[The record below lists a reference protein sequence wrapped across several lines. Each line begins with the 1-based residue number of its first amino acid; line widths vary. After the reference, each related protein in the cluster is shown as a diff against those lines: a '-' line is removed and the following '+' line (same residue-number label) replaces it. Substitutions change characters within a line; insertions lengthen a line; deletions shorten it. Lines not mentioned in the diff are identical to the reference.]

1 MPNSGQKLERLKYR
15 TEQWDPR
22 LQEFMRELESTGKPV
37 IIGGDFN
44 VAHKDIDVYNAG
56 SSHLKRTAGTTD
68 KVYVTRGMYIHPL
81 ICVCEV
87 TLC

>member
-22 LQEFMRELESTGKPV
+22 LQEFMRELELTGKPV
-37 IIGGDFN
+37 VIGGDFN
-44 VAHKDIDVYNAG
+44 VAHKDIDVYNAS

-68 KVYVTRGMYIHPL
+68 EVNNKRCVYTPT
-81 ICVCEV
+81 VCLLSFV
-87 TLC
+87 DVY

>member
-22 LQEFMRELESTGKPV
+22 LEEFMRELELTGKPV

-68 KVYVTRGMYIHPL
+68 EVCNKRGVHTHDECMCSFIDVY
-81 ICVCEV
+81 
-87 TLC
+87 